1 MIMTIVRNEGGKR
14 TRKEQRRARNSC
26 SSEAVGLPT
35 AAAKATTMQFSIIQS
50 LALRF
55 GYHLS
60 FLVPIFPSIDCLF
73 VISCPSVHRK
83 DRDQKRLVLAKIFLM
98 FSSWKCWSLFI
109 LTSRLGERTII
120 ILVLQM
126 RNLRLSD
133 IPKVIQL
140 VRSGGRIW
148 VMGYLNLESCFYPL
162 WSPAS
167 MLHSLLTCS
176 HLL

>member
-1 MIMTIVRNEGGKR
+1 MKEG
-14 TRKEQRRARNSC
+14 KEQERNREEQETAVALRQLACQLLQPKQPQCSFQLFRAWLS
-26 SSEAVGLPT
+26 GLGVIS
-35 AAAKATTMQFSIIQS
+35 AFWFQFSLLLIV
-50 LALRF
+50 F
-55 GYHLS
+55 LS
-60 FLVPIFPSIDCLF
+60 S
-73 VISCPSVHRK
+73 ISCPSVHRE

-140 VRSGGRIW
+140 VRSRGRIW
-148 VMGYLNLESCFYPL
+148 VMDYLNLESCFYPL